1 MEFCSDNL
9 WLSKKNAA
17 AFPKIPIFHF
27 AEELAVSLNLQQNF
41 IYNKRPKTLR
51 TTGLQWF
58 WYEK

>member
-41 IYNKRPKTLR
+41 IYNKKPKTLR
-51 TTGLQWF
+51 TTGLQ
-58 WYEK
+58 